1 MKVRKDVPGRR
12 NSLCRDPEAV
22 AGFRLQGLKERG
34 VHTMPSR
41 GARMRVEAVQAEEGR
56 REAEATRSQL

>member
-1 MKVRKDVPGRR
+1 MKVRKDVPGRW

-34 VHTMPSR
+34 VHTMLSR
-41 GARMRVEAVQAEEGR
+41 GARVRVEALQAKGR